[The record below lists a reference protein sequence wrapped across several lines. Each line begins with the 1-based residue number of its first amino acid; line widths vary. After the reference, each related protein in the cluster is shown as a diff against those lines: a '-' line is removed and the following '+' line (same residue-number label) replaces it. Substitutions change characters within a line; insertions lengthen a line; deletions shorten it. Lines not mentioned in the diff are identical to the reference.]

1 MFIEILESNSLSA
14 AHKLARDRY
23 GEDIFVLK
31 CIQDK
36 GKYKILV
43 ACDEQPESASNSHS
57 GRQNKST
64 SSLLNTGNQERLI
77 EANEQDSVQ
86 EKARNKLATLQEIP
100 KEQNIDFREK
110 RVIFFESEQQRF
122 EFSKA
127 LHQSASGFEFVH
139 LLGDKSAETLK
150 LSEVNSDD
158 FSIDSMSGLLN
169 HIITQ
174 PRESI
179 VIGTAL
185 IDELYNLVD
194 TFDPLNLKIAIA
206 ISEPSVNRFSSNS
219 KYEAID
225 EIFITGLSEFSNY
238 LNIAALFSKFRI
250 SPSLGLMNNPSGRL
264 VTLNK
269 DVIISRAKKLISNEP
284 SNPAI
289 ELKMAL
295 SRLSE
300 RMEDPNEGYHHGRS

>member
-36 GKYKILV
+36 GRYKILV
-43 ACDEQPESASNSHS
+43 ACDEQPQSASDSHS
-57 GRQNKST
+57 YRRNKST
-64 SSLLNTGNQERLI
+64 SLPLNTGNQERLI
-77 EANEQDSVQ
+77 EANEQASAQ
-86 EKARNKLATLQEIP
+86 EKARNTLATLQEIP

-185 IDELYNLVD
+185 IDEFCNLVD
-194 TFDPLNLKIAIA
+194 TFNPLNLKIAIV
-206 ISEPSVNRFSSNS
+206 ISEPSVNSFSANS
-219 KYEAID
+219 KYGAID

-238 LNIAALFSKFRI
+238 LNIAALFSRFKI

-264 VTLNK
+264 VTLNR
-269 DVIISRAKKLISNEP
+269 DVIISRAKKLISNEAP
-284 SNPAI
+284 NPAI

-300 RMEDPNEGYHHGRS
+300 KMEAPNEGYHHGRS